1 MYMAN
6 KKMTVVQKYDAIEKM
21 LNGEV
26 VENFSIE
33 DALAFIGERKAQTI
47 RKNTPNPDRKPTPKE
62 QEKVDADTKSKA
74 LILEVL
80 ASADKALSINDIQ
93 KQSQELDM
101 LSNQKL
107 TYLLTALRKGGKIVR
122 TEVKGKS
129 HYSLPNG

>member
-1 MYMAN
+1 MAN
-6 KKMTVVQKYDAIEKM
+6 KKMTVVQKYDAIERM

-62 QEKVDADTKSKA
+62 QEKVDADTKLKT

-80 ASADKALSINDIQ
+80 ASANKALSINDIQ

-129 HYSLPNG
+129 HYSLRNG

>member
-1 MYMAN
+1 MAN

-21 LNGEV
+21 LNGEA

-47 RKNTPNPDRKPTPKE
+47 RKNTPNPDRKLTPKE
-62 QEKVDADTKSKA
+62 QEKVDADTKAKEI
-74 LILEVL
+74 ILEVL
-80 ASADKALSINDIQ
+80 ASADGVLSIGDIQ
-93 KQSQELDM
+93 KQSHDLDM

-107 TYLLTALRKGGKIVR
+107 THLLTSLRKENKIVR
-122 TEVKGKS
+122 NEVKGKA

>member
-1 MYMAN
+1 MAN

-33 DALAFIGERKAQTI
+33 DALAFIAERKAQTI
-47 RKNTPNPDRKPTPKE
+47 RKNTPNPDRKLTPKE
-62 QEKVDADTKSKA
+62 QEKVDADAKFKA

-129 HYSLPNG
+129 HYSLRNG

>member
-1 MYMAN
+1 MAN
-6 KKMTVVQKYDAIEKM
+6 KKMTVVQKYEAIEKI
-21 LNGEV
+21 LNGEA

-47 RKNTPNPDRKPTPKE
+47 RKNTPNPDRKLTPKE
-62 QEKVDADTKSKA
+62 QEKADADAEAKT

-80 ASADKALSINDIQ
+80 ASADNALSIEGIQ
-93 KQSQELDM
+93 KQNQTLGK

-107 TYLLTALRKGGKIVR
+107 TYLLTSLRKAGEIKR
-122 TEVKGKS
+122 NEVKGKA